1 MVDVYSTVLQLTNT
15 KVINN
20 TKLVLSMKDTANMEL
35 MFGVKYD

>member
-20 TKLVLSMKDTANMEL
+20 TKLVLSMKDTTNMEL